1 MEKDEEESDYSSYY
15 YGSVEHVRINM
26 DAKIEEKV
34 LELVNIVKNS
44 EEYKNN
50 LMCRETLKED
60 AQLYQKVNRFRM
72 KNFLLQVEGN
82 TENLYDEIGRLQSE
96 FEPVRRDIRVSGFLQ
111 YEHSMCRTIQQIEE
125 KLLGEIDFDVEFLEE
140 DHD

>member
-1 MEKDEEESDYSSYY
+1 MEKDEEKSHYSSDY
-15 YGSVEHVRINM
+15 YGSIDDVRINM

-34 LELVNIVKNS
+34 LELANLVKNS
-44 EEYKNN
+44 EEYKNY
-50 LMCRETLKED
+50 LLCRELLKED

-82 TENLYDEIGRLQSE
+82 TESLYDEIGRLQSE

-111 YEHSMCRTIQQIEE
+111 YEHSMCRTMQQIEE